1 MHVIALTGSA
11 GAGKSTVGALFRQW
25 GAHVIDADALV
36 RELQQRG
43 EPVFDAIVAAFG
55 SAIINAHGELDRA
68 QLRRRILADAGERR
82 RLEAIVHPA
91 LEIRR
96 RALLDAARASGE
108 QLVIAEIPLLF
119 EAGLATDYDGV
130 IVVDAPVDERRRRLM
145 HDRGLSRSDADGLIA
160 AQLPS
165 SVKRDGAHFIIDNDG
180 GLDMLEERARSV
192 WEKLPS

>member
-1 MHVIALTGSA
+1 MRVIALTGSA
-11 GAGKSTVGALFRQW
+11 GAGKSTVGGLFRRW

-36 RELQQRG
+36 REMQRPG

-55 SAIINAHGELDRA
+55 DAVLDERGELDRA
-68 QLRRRILADAGERR
+68 QLRRRILADAVERR

-96 RALLDAARASGE
+96 RATLDVARERGE

-119 EAGLATDYDGV
+119 EAGLARDYDGV
-130 IVVDAPVDERRRRLM
+130 IVVDAPVEERRRRLM
-145 HDRGLSRSDADGLIA
+145 HDRALTRNEADGLIA

-165 SVKRDGAHFIIDNDG
+165 SVKRADADWIIDNDA
-180 GLDMLEERARSV
+180 GLDVLEARARSV
-192 WEKLPS
+192 WEHVAS